1 MAANQGLATLGWM
14 QEPASPVRERR
25 RAAVLA
31 AARAQARRA
40 EAAQDQLLQGLQGLV
55 LQLQAIA
62 DALPAHHP
70 ARAALERV
78 MGRADALL
86 AQAGQARL
94 EPSPAARVRRP
105 CGLRTLWRWLR
116 SSA

>member
-1 MAANQGLATLGWM
+1 M
-14 QEPASPVRERR
+14 QEPAPSARERR
-25 RAAVLA
+25 RTAVLA
-31 AARAQARRA
+31 AARAHARRA
-40 EAAQDQLLQGLQGLV
+40 EAAQDELLQGMQGLV

-78 MGRADALL
+78 MLRADALL

-94 EPSPAARVRRP
+94 RP
-105 CGLRTLWRWLR
+105 CAGAGRCKACRLRTLWRWLR
-116 SSA
+116 SAA